1 MSELSWGKYGTWE
14 EAENCL
20 GKVVGENTGV
30 DAVELGSVRR
40 WLEPKEFD
48 CTLHTDRAAAQ
59 AAGYRDV
66 IAPGTMVFSYG
77 LPAYWS
83 PGDGHAQMGD
93 EPRQIPIPVI
103 FDVPAPCTLSF
114 ASNIDMEFFEPM
126 YIGDRITRT
135 SRLTRIE
142 HKELRVGK
150 GAFMT
155 QEDTY
160 TNQVGARVALVQLTI
175 FRFVPP
181 DDATADQESARQAT
195 ADRASAGGASVG
207 EAAAG
212 EAAG

>member
-1 MSELSWGKYGTWE
+1 MSQPSWGKHGTWE
-14 EAENCL
+14 EAESFI
-20 GKVVGENTGV
+20 GKVIGEHEGV
-30 DAVELGSVRR
+30 DAVELGSIRR
-40 WLEPKEFD
+40 WLEPKEFA
-48 CTLHTDRAAAQ
+48 CELHTSKEASQ

-66 IAPGTMVFSYG
+66 IAPSTMVFSYG

-83 PGDGHAQMGD
+83 PGDEPAKMGD

-126 YIGDRITRT
+126 IVGDVITRT
-135 SRLTRIE
+135 SRLTSIE

-160 TNQVGARVALVQLTI
+160 LNQNGDTVAVVHLTI
-175 FRFVPP
+175 FRFNPP
-181 DDATADQESARQAT
+181 EREES
-195 ADRASAGGASVG
+195 
-207 EAAAG
+207 
-212 EAAG
+212 

>member
-1 MSELSWGKYGTWE
+1 MSQPTWGKYGSWE
-14 EAENCL
+14 ETEQYL
-20 GKVVGENTGV
+20 GKVIGDDMGV
-30 DAVELGSVRR
+30 DAVELGSIRR

-48 CTLHTDRAAAQ
+48 CALHTDASAAK
-59 AAGYRDV
+59 AAGYPDV
-66 IAPGTMVFSYG
+66 IAPSTMVFSYG

-83 PGDGHAQMGD
+83 PGDPHAVMGD

-114 ASNIDMEFFEPM
+114 ASNIDMEFFQPM
-126 YIGDRITRT
+126 YVGDRITRS
-135 SRLTRIE
+135 SRLVDIK

-160 TNQVGARVALVQLTI
+160 TNQDSEKVAVVLLTI

-181 DDATADQESARQAT
+181 DKSED
-195 ADRASAGGASVG
+195 
-207 EAAAG
+207 
-212 EAAG
+212 

>member
-1 MSELSWGKYGTWE
+1 MSEPSWGKYGTWE
-14 EAENCL
+14 EAERYI
-20 GKVVGENTGV
+20 GKVIGEDTGL
-30 DAVELGSVRR
+30 DAVELGSIRR

-48 CTLHTDRAAAQ
+48 CDIHTHRDAAK

-66 IAPGTMVFSYG
+66 VAPSTMVFSYG
-77 LPAYWS
+77 LPPYWS
-83 PGDGHAQMGD
+83 PGDPHAQMGD

-126 YIGDRITRT
+126 VVGDRITRT
-135 SRLTRIE
+135 SRLTGIK

-155 QEDTY
+155 QKDTY
-160 TNQVGARVALVQLTI
+160 RNQDDKTVAVVLLTI

-181 DDATADQESARQAT
+181 EKKGDDS
-195 ADRASAGGASVG
+195 
-207 EAAAG
+207 
-212 EAAG
+212 

>member
-1 MSELSWGKYGTWE
+1 MSQPAWGKYGTWE
-14 EAENCL
+14 EAESYL
-20 GKVVGENTGV
+20 GKVIGEDVGV
-30 DAVELGSVRR
+30 DAIELGSIRR

-48 CTLHTDRAAAQ
+48 CALHTSREAAQ

-66 IAPGTMVFSYG
+66 VAPSTMVFSYG

-83 PGDGHAQMGD
+83 PGDAPAKMGD

-126 YIGDRITRT
+126 IVGDIITRT
-135 SRLTRIE
+135 SLLTSIE

-160 TNQVGARVALVQLTI
+160 TNQDGDTVAVVLLTI
-175 FRFVPP
+175 FRFNPP
-181 DDATADQESARQAT
+181 EREQ
-195 ADRASAGGASVG
+195 G
-207 EAAAG
+207 
-212 EAAG
+212 

>member
-1 MSELSWGKYGTWE
+1 MYGSWE
-14 EAENCL
+14 DAEGYL
-20 GKVVGENTGV
+20 GKVIGTDVGV
-30 DAVELGSVRR
+30 DAVELGSIRR

-48 CTLHTDRAAAQ
+48 CALHTDAAAAQ

-66 IAPGTMVFSYG
+66 IAPNTMVFSYG

-83 PGDGHAQMGD
+83 PSDGNAKMGD

-114 ASNIDMEFFEPM
+114 ASNVDMEFFEPM
-126 YIGDRITRT
+126 HVGDVITRT
-135 SRLTRIE
+135 SRLRSIDQ
-142 HKELRVGK
+142 KELRVGK

-160 TNQVGARVALVQLTI
+160 TNQYDEQVAVVLLTI

-181 DDATADQESARQAT
+181 EKQAT
-195 ADRASAGGASVG
+195 PS
-207 EAAAG
+207 
-212 EAAG
+212 